1 MLLERKNLVN
11 VLLKERNRAVTED
24 ALMADVRALLDRD
37 EKQREAIRQRLERE
51 DTLSQNHFVF
61 DLLETDRIF
70 HLSHIKK
77 ICVDYRLRFLDSH
90 LFRGGVPE
98 EAVSKI
104 KQLEKEH
111 DTQLSGFRIAAPSK
125 LFHLRNYDDPL
136 LFAPIGNGYYYLVH
150 KWGND
155 MSAWRKWQVLPV
167 KNFGNFLVLM
177 IAVSILFSL
186 FALKFLFT
194 GTHTNQFLLLTFLF
208 TFKSVCGIALYY
220 CFWKGKNFNNAI
232 WDSEY
237 YNK

>member
-1 MLLERKNLVN
+1 MLLERKSLVN
-11 VLLKERNRAVTED
+11 ELLKERNKSVTAD
-24 ALMADVRALLDRD
+24 ALLAEVRAILARD
-37 EKQREAIRQRLERE
+37 EEHSNAIRQRLDEE
-51 DTLSQNHFVF
+51 GIVTSNDLAF

-70 HLSHIKK
+70 HLSHIRN
-77 ICVDYRLRFLDSH
+77 ICIGYRLRFLDSH
-90 LFRGGVPE
+90 HFKGPVPE
-98 EAVSKI
+98 EAVSRI

-111 DTQLSGFRIAAPSK
+111 GTQLSGFKIAAPSK
-125 LFHLRNYDDPL
+125 LFHLKNYDDPL
-136 LFAPIGNGYYYLVH
+136 LLAPIGNEYYYLVH

-155 MSAWRKWQVLPV
+155 ISAWRKWLVLPV
-167 KNFGNFLVLM
+167 KNLGNFLVLM
-177 IAVSILFSL
+177 VVVSVLFSL

-208 TFKSVCGIALYY
+208 TFKSVCGIAMYY